1 MWGNKLTHT
10 RVGTKHG
17 PPQSGPPFGPL
28 LDPLL
33 DPLFTPKIS
42 FSEHTVGRTLTV
54 APSLGSSYCPSIC
67 VNFLLTR
74 SNEIRGSRELHDNK
88 HLMTGPKGNSELFF
102 FPETLNASRGEAEG
116 NIEVKEVEVAP
127 LPMRYS
133 LGSSLKFN
141 KSLKPPSTTPDPPT
155 SKIDHSNFC
164 PGFLKKWLGTWR
176 VT

>member
-1 MWGNKLTHT
+1 MLKDSLSTKMQRTRHERFHMVRN
-10 RVGTKHG
+10 RVGTKRG
-17 PPQSGPPFGPL
+17 PPNLDPPLDPFWTPFWTPSGTPSGPPFGPL

-67 VNFLLTR
+67 VNFLRTR

-102 FPETLNASRGEAEG
+102 SQRPSMPPEAKPMETLRSR
-116 NIEVKEVEVAP
+116 K
-127 LPMRYS
+127 
-133 LGSSLKFN
+133 
-141 KSLKPPSTTPDPPT
+141 
-155 SKIDHSNFC
+155 
-164 PGFLKKWLGTWR
+164 
-176 VT
+176 

>member
-1 MWGNKLTHT
+1 MDVRQQADPYTGRYKAWT
-10 RVGTKHG
+10 
-17 PPQSGPPFGPL
+17 PPIWTPRWTPSGPPFGPL

-88 HLMTGPKGNSELFF
+88 HLMTGPKGNSERFF
-102 FPETLNASRGEAEG
+102 SQRPLMPP
-116 NIEVKEVEVAP
+116 EVKPRAT
-127 LPMRYS
+127 LRS
-133 LGSSLKFN
+133 RK
-141 KSLKPPSTTPDPPT
+141 
-155 SKIDHSNFC
+155 
-164 PGFLKKWLGTWR
+164 
-176 VT
+176 